1 MVHSHNQPN
10 NSDNSEEL
18 SAKTQAEEA
27 LLKANERLAPEARE
41 PGSHKLSGNL
51 QVEVSGS
58 GLKEESEKRAFLTRK
73 IETGGLSRHIE
84 PEKKDEIRTRKEFT
98 LAGNDSD
105 LNPSANPGLFF
116 PIGLRQHFQLRKS
129 EFEGEKSELR
139 LNNFTPQITDL
150 ILQTHITD
158 DDKLTSAER
167 AGLARARENL
177 TNSLSP
183 TDALSNALHLARLYQ
198 HLRYI
203 EEAKKSTL
211 FALGI
216 DPDNQLGKQLFK
228 ELERVHPTDL
238 GVKSAVPMMSPLS
251 RNRLKTR
258 IINLSGGAVTVVG
271 DLLIDRLLEG
281 KPERISREAPVL
293 ILEHV
298 STEHIPG
305 GAANTAHN
313 VTALGGKCH
322 AIGICGEDGF
332 ADSLAKCLE
341 AHGITH
347 DLVKDKTRPT
357 TVKTRIISKSH
368 SLMQQL
374 LRIDR
379 ISHEPISRESEAAL
393 IEKINNAQNVET
405 HAIILSDYKAGVITD
420 GVIAAVKKMAKEKDL
435 MVIVDA
441 QGDFQRF
448 QDCTLMTPNQ
458 PDAEA
463 YAQMEINSREALEKL
478 GEILLNKSGVK
489 ALLVTRGGEGMVLF
503 QKGKPMFE
511 IPAFNRSEVFDVT
524 GAGDT
529 VVATMALALTSGA
542 SMEEAMALGNLA
554 ASIVVR
560 KPGTAVTSQKE
571 MLEHLEKLNLPD

>member
-1 MVHSHNQPN
+1 MVHSQNQTN

-18 SAKTQAEEA
+18 PEKTSAREA
-27 LLKANERLAPEARE
+27 DLKVNERLNSETRE
-41 PGSHKLSGNL
+41 PDSRKLSGRL
-51 QVEVSGS
+51 QVEASGR

-129 EFEGEKSELR
+129 EFECEKKDLR
-139 LNNFTPQITDL
+139 LNNLKPQITDL
-150 ILQTHITD
+150 ILETHITD

-183 TDALSNALHLARLYQ
+183 GDALSNALHLARLYQ

-238 GVKSAVPMMSPLS
+238 GVKSTVPMMSPLS

-258 IINLSGGAVTVVG
+258 IINLSGGSVTVVG

-379 ISHEPISRESEAAL
+379 ISHEPISQESEAAL

-405 HAIILSDYKAGVITD
+405 HAVILSDYKAGVITD
-420 GVIAAVKKMAKEKDL
+420 GVIAAVKKMAREKDL

-463 YAQMEINSREALEKL
+463 YAQMEINSKESLQKL
-478 GEILLNKSGVK
+478 GEILLDKSGVK